1 MDKQSIIQYKSDF
14 DKIAHFINNEVDGEQ
29 VEVWFARE
37 LQTLLGYARW
47 ENFIIAVHRAVDSC
61 KTQNNNVDDHFREL
75 TKMIDIGKGGKREI
89 TDFMLTRY
97 ACYLIAQNGDPKKE
111 EIAFAQSYFAIQTRR
126 IELIEERI
134 NLLVRLETREKLRVA
149 EKQLSQNIYERGV
162 DDKGFAR
169 IRSKGDTALFG
180 GHTTEDM
187 KKRMGVKLSR
197 PLADFLPTL
206 TIAAKNLATEMT
218 NYNVEEKNLYGE
230 AYTPIFTITPEILNS
245 AYEIAADL
253 ERIAI
258 IREKALTPQLRK
270 ENRIKTI
277 HSSLWIEA
285 NSLTLQQVTDIVNGK
300 HITGSQKDILEVK
313 NAIIAYD
320 ELLER
325 NPYKEKDLLEQHRLL
340 MTGLITDAGKYR
352 NAGIGVFDGKTPI
365 HIAPP
370 HQRIP
375 LLMSQLL
382 DWVKIAKLPQVVKS
396 CIFHYEFEFIHPFS
410 DGNGRMGRMWQTLL
424 LYQENPV
431 FAWLP
436 VETIIAH
443 NQQEYYRAL
452 RRSTHHNDSG
462 IFAQFMLSAIKQ
474 ATAEFKEQQ
483 TG

>member
-1 MDKQSIIQYKSDF
+1 M
-14 DKIAHFINNEVDGEQ
+14 
-29 VEVWFARE
+29 
-37 LQTLLGYARW
+37 
-47 ENFIIAVHRAVDSC
+47 
-61 KTQNNNVDDHFREL
+61 
-75 TKMIDIGKGGKREI
+75 
-89 TDFMLTRY
+89 
-97 ACYLIAQNGDPKKE
+97 
-111 EIAFAQSYFAIQTRR
+111 
-126 IELIEERI
+126 
-134 NLLVRLETREKLRVA
+134 ET
-149 EKQLSQNIYERGV
+149 
-162 DDKGFAR
+162 
-169 IRSKGDTALFG
+169 
-180 GHTTEDM
+180 
-187 KKRMGVKLSR
+187 
-197 PLADFLPTL
+197 
-206 TIAAKNLATEMT
+206 
-218 NYNVEEKNLYGE
+218 
-230 AYTPIFTITPEILNS
+230 YTPIFTITPEILNS

-253 ERIAI
+253 ERIDI

-285 NSLTLQQVTDIVNGK
+285 NSLTLQQVADIVNGK
-300 HITGSQKDILEVK
+300 HVTGPQKDILEVK
-313 NAIIAYD
+313 NAIVAYD

-352 NAGIGVFDGKTPI
+352 NAGVGVFDGDVPI

-370 HQRIP
+370 HQRVP

-382 DWVKIAKLPQVVKS
+382 DWAKNAKLPQVVKS

-474 ATAEFKEQQ
+474 ATAEFKENQHTENLENAGVIAGANAGVKLSKVQ
-483 TG
+483 EKILAIIAKDNSISQSEIAKRMKVNESTVYRNIGKLKQLDVLERKGADKTGIWIIKKGRE